1 MVMDL
6 SKAYAIKRQ
15 ALESLYTGKCTI
27 YEYKKIK
34 KANKSTGF
42 EEVAVLADQ
51 ACRLS
56 FKQSPNTSGSDDLSS
71 GVMQTIELFISPDVK
86 ISPGSKIVVTQN
98 GRTTEYADS
107 GVPVLYPTHQAINLK
122 LFKGWS

>member
-1 MVMDL
+1 MVDL
-6 SKAYAIKRQ
+6 SKAYVAKRQ

-34 KANKSTGF
+34 RANKSTGF
-42 EEVAVLADQ
+42 EEVAVLTDQ

-71 GVMQTIELFISPDVK
+71 GATQIIELFISPEVK
-86 ISPGSKIVVTQN
+86 ISQGSKIVVTQN
-98 GRTTEYADS
+98 GKTTEYADS
-107 GVPVLYPTHQAINLK
+107 GVPALYPTHQAINLK
-122 LFKGWS
+122 LFKEWS

>member
-1 MVMDL
+1 MVDL
-6 SKAYAIKRQ
+6 SKAYATKRQ

-34 KANKSTGF
+34 RANKSTGF
-42 EEVAVLADQ
+42 EEVAVLTDQ

-71 GVMQTIELFISPDVK
+71 GATQIIELFISPDLE
-86 ISPGSKIVVTQN
+86 INSGSKIVVTQN
-98 GRTTEYADS
+98 NVTTEYAHS
-107 GVPVLYPTHQAINLK
+107 GKSAKYVTHQAIVLK
-122 LFKGWS
+122 LFERWS